1 MPASVKHTQSAPAAD
16 GCRST
21 GAVCPSQQ
29 SGLPTSYLAVREV
42 SDRTSRPHNR
52 RQQPTDMGPTSPL
65 HVRLAYPPGRNGT
78 PPVDAS
84 TLPHPSRDSSRR
96 RQPTDSRLEGRR
108 LARRGSWETT
118 TTSALRAVEVGRE
131 GGWMGEV
138 RASKLEW
145 AAWARSRDAP
155 ERGRVGA
162 ARVVLVWPCDELL
175 ASVGLYILFLPA
187 AAQALRPSQY
197 REHDPP
203 PQEMPRTSRPDAHA
217 RLPTSDVRRGNPPTI
232 PAHGAAFHQPPP
244 LDRRDLEELLPVLTS
259 PSPARSAG
267 SRRARAHAGRIL
279 AAGLK
284 ATHSPPLVDVAKL
297 MSPISRCQ
305 CRVATA
311 ATARDVSGLLS
322 PARISLSLD
331 TAPVGAGVA
340 AVSIHRQA
348 AETSGNIP
356 LPLPLPLPLRS
367 AKSLGR
373 SSARSYTFGPH
384 AAVRSIAS
392 LGGDSGKSVPE
403 LARDK
408 TPYASRDKLKRG
420 IPCRP
425 RSEQLKLCPS
435 AKQ

>member
-1 MPASVKHTQSAPAAD
+1 MPASVVSATSPTHENQHPTAETHPERAGRRRLPLD
-16 GCRST
+16 GCS
-21 GAVCPSQQ
+21 
-29 SGLPTSYLAVREV
+29 LPLAAVRSPDV
-42 SDRTSRPHNR
+42 VPRSPR
-52 RQQPTDMGPTSPL
+52 DMGPTSPL

-84 TLPHPSRDSSRR
+84 TLPDPSRDSSRR
-96 RQPTDSRLEGRR
+96 RQVERPWMSQDTYPPLGY
-108 LARRGSWETT
+108 ARRAPANRLTTRGQTTGS
-118 TTSALRAVEVGRE
+118 
-131 GGWMGEV
+131 
-138 RASKLEW
+138 
-145 AAWARSRDAP
+145 P
-155 ERGRVGA
+155 RVLG
-162 ARVVLVWPCDELL
+162 DHHD
-175 ASVGLYILFLPA
+175 LFLPA

-340 AVSIHRQA
+340 AVSIHRRWASTA
-348 AETSGNIP
+348 AKLPRRRETF
-356 LPLPLPLPLRS
+356 RS
-367 AKSLGR
+367 R
-373 SSARSYTFGPH
+373 SR
-384 AAVRSIAS
+384 
-392 LGGDSGKSVPE
+392 SVPPNHWGVRVPARIHSVLMRPFGQS
-403 LARDK
+403 LASAATRVN
-408 TPYASRDKLKRG
+408 
-420 IPCRP
+420 
-425 RSEQLKLCPS
+425 PS
-435 AKQ
+435 PSSLETKPPMPLATSSKGEFHVGRVQSS